1 MMKGG
6 ETMGGDKMPTER
18 EALRH
23 DDAISIAT
31 IRETIN
37 RIEDADPATVA
48 EVIQILRQK
57 EKELISQ
64 LASR

>member
-1 MMKGG
+1 
-6 ETMGGDKMPTER
+6 MGGDKMSTER
-18 EALRH
+18 ESLRH
-23 DDAISIAT
+23 DDAMAIAT

-48 EVIQILRQK
+48 DVIQILKAK